1 MKLNKDLTKGI
12 LIGAGGMG
20 LMSTLMMTVQKRSS
34 EKALNK
40 AYLKGVRDGMDGLAM
55 VDDMTNRLEKL
66 THDLKKFER

>member
-1 MKLNKDLTKGI
+1 MRFNKDLTTGI
-12 LIGAGGMG
+12 AIGTVGMG
-20 LMSTLMMTVQKRSS
+20 LVSTLMMTVQKRSS

-55 VDDMTNRLEKL
+55 VDDMTNRLDKL